1 MTIRRADD
9 SAYTLATN
17 ASSTATGVNSGNG
30 VAIKGGEYMFT
41 AEGTV
46 SGSTISL
53 QFQTPNGS
61 WSDVLIFAGSAV
73 KSTTLPF
80 AQTQIDLPAGLVRMA
95 ATGGTPTG
103 LYSYLVGL
111 G

>member
-1 MTIRRADD
+1 MPIRRADD
-9 SAYTLATN
+9 VSYTLASN
-17 ASSTATGVNSGNG
+17 VSATGSA
-30 VAIKGGEYMFT
+30 VAIKGGEYLFS

-46 SGSTISL
+46 GGSTISL
-53 QFQTPNGS
+53 QVQSPNGT

-80 AQTQIDLPAGLVRMA
+80 AQTQIDLPAGNVRMA
-95 ATGGTPTG
+95 ATGGSPSA
-103 LYSYLVGL
+103 LYAYLVGL

>member
-1 MTIRRADD
+1 MPIRRADD
-9 SAYTLATN
+9 LTYTLASNLAVTG
-17 ASSTATGVNSGNG
+17 AS

-46 SGSTISL
+46 GGATISL
-53 QFQTPNGS
+53 QFQTPNGT
-61 WSDVLIFAGSAV
+61 WSDVSIFANSIV
-73 KSTTLPF
+73 KSTVLPLV
-80 AQTQIDLPAGLVRMA
+80 QTQVDLPAGNVRMA
-95 ATGGTPTG
+95 VTGGAPSA

>member
-1 MTIRRADD
+1 MPVRRADD
-9 SAYTLATN
+9 TSYTLASN
-17 ASSTATGVNSGNG
+17 LSATGSA
-30 VAIKGGEYMFT
+30 VAIKGGDYVFT

-53 QFQTPNGS
+53 QLQTPNGS

-80 AQTQIDLPAGLVRMA
+80 VQTQIALPAGNVRMA
-95 ATGGTPTG
+95 ATGGTPSA
-103 LYSYLVGL
+103 LYSSLVGL

>member
-1 MTIRRADD
+1 MPIRRADD
-9 SAYTLATN
+9 SAYTLASN
-17 ASSTATGVNSGNG
+17 VAATGSA
-30 VAIKGGEYMFT
+30 VAIKGGEYLFS

-46 SGSTISL
+46 GGSTISL
-53 QFQTPNGS
+53 QLQTVNGA
-61 WSDVLIFAGSAV
+61 WADVLIFAGSAV

-80 AQTQIDLPAGLVRMA
+80 VQTQIDLPAGNVRMA
-95 ATGGTPTG
+95 ATGGTPSG

>member
-1 MTIRRADD
+1 MPIRRADD
-9 SAYTLATN
+9 STYILASN
-17 ASSTATGVNSGNG
+17 LSATGTAVP
-30 VAIKGGEYMFT
+30 IKGGEYQFS

-46 SGSTISL
+46 GGSTISL
-53 QFQTPNGS
+53 QFQTPNGT
-61 WSDVLIFAGSAV
+61 WSDLLIFAGSPV

-80 AQTQIDLPAGLVRMA
+80 TQTQIDLPAGNVRMA
-95 ATGGTPTG
+95 VTGGSPSG